1 MHKALI
7 NIVALLLL
15 YTLSRLFFYITNPSL
30 FPDVTS
36 SHLLEMFIGG
46 LRFDLTAVLYL
57 SSPYLIMAM
66 APIPLSWR
74 TNRRY
79 AAIQKF
85 VYIIPNAI
93 GLLINAADMAYIP
106 FSGGRTTCSFF
117 TEFGNDSNLFS
128 IFTHSVVEYWYVT
141 LFAIALVT
149 SLFFI
154 YRPYRPL
161 TRIKFFSKVYS
172 KAYFYYPL
180 VTFLFLP
187 SIYMT
192 VIGMRGGFGAYT
204 RPINMSDA
212 MQYVNTPAET
222 ALVLNTPFSLMMT
235 IGNET
240 YVNPNYFPD
249 EELDSIMSPVH
260 APVTNPVLTTKPNVV
275 IFILE
280 SFASEHVGFYNP
292 DSRQNTPFLDSLFA
306 RSIVFRHSYSNGR
319 KSIDAPP
326 AILAS
331 IPKVY
336 DPFVTSSYSTTTITS
351 VAKALN
357 SEGYHTAFLHGA
369 PNGSM
374 GFSSFTHNAGFAEYY
389 GLDEYAKDPKAES
402 DAYDGTWGIWDEPY
416 LLHCSRLFTEMPK
429 PFCSA
434 IFTVS
439 SHHPFVV
446 PEQYKDSFAEGPHP
460 LSHCIAYTDHA
471 LRRFFN
477 SARTQSWYDNT
488 VFVFVADH
496 TNGYSNPEY
505 SNDEGA
511 FRVPIAFY
519 IPSLDKASA
528 DTLFE
533 YPRVDST
540 TVASQLDIF
549 PSIMGLVG
557 TKSPY
562 FAFGQDL
569 FSAPKA
575 HNYAITYQY
584 PYFQAIATNGYIQ
597 FDGKNL
603 VSVNG
608 DIPADQ
614 QEDMLRYLKAFIQQY
629 IVHLL
634 SNTMQ

>member
-1 MHKALI
+1 MHKSIVNIAL
-7 NIVALLLL
+7 ALLL
-15 YTLSRLFFYITNPSL
+15 YSLSRLFFFLTNLAL
-30 FPDVTS
+30 FPDVTT
-36 SHLLEMFIGG
+36 SHFFEMLLGG

-74 TNRRY
+74 SNRIY
-79 AAIQKF
+79 AAIQKWLF
-85 VYIIPNAI
+85 IIPNAI

-128 IFTHSVVEYWYVT
+128 IFVHSLIEYWYIS
-141 LFAIALVT
+141 LFALALIAA
-149 SLFFI
+149 LFFF
-154 YRPYRPL
+154 YRPYRPIPRL
-161 TRIKFFSKVYS
+161 NKIYS
-172 KAYFYYPL
+172 KPYIYYPL
-180 VTFLFLP
+180 LTLLFLP

-235 IGNET
+235 IGNQT
-240 YVNPNYFPD
+240 YVNPHYLPD
-249 EELDSIMSPVH
+249 GELDSVMSPLH
-260 APVTNPVLTTKPNVV
+260 PAISMPLLTSKPNVV

-280 SFASEHVGFYNP
+280 SFAAEHVGFYNP
-292 DSRQNTPFLDSLFA
+292 ESTPYTPFLDSLFA
-306 RSIVFRHSYSNGR
+306 HSVVFTHAYSNGR

-357 SEGYHTAFLHGA
+357 AEGYHTAFLHGA

-374 GFSSFTHNAGFAEYY
+374 GFSSFTHNAGFTDYY
-389 GLDEYAKDPKAES
+389 GFDEYTHDPAAEP

-416 LLHCSRLFTEMPK
+416 LLHCSRLFSSFK
-429 PFCSA
+429 QPFCSA

-439 SHHPFVV
+439 SHHPFAV
-446 PEQYKDSFAEGPHP
+446 PEQYNDSFPVGPTP
-460 LSHCIAYTDHA
+460 LNRCIAYTDHA
-471 LRRFFN
+471 LRRFFAA
-477 SARTQSWYDNT
+477 SRTKPWFNNT

-496 TNGYSNPEY
+496 TNENVNPDYS
-505 SNDEGA
+505 SDEGL
-511 FRVPIAFY
+511 FRIPIAFY
-519 IPSLDKASA
+519 IPQLENSPSSSLQ
-528 DTLFE
+528 
-533 YPRVDST
+533 YPRIDST

-549 PSIMGLVG
+549 PTIMALTGS
-557 TKSPY
+557 KAPF
-562 FAFGQDL
+562 FAFGEDL
-569 FSAPKA
+569 LSSPKP

-597 FDGKNL
+597 FDGTNL
-603 VSVNG
+603 AAVHG
-608 DIPADQ
+608 DIPPAQ
-614 QEDMLRYLKAFIQQY
+614 QEEMLLYLKAFIQQY
-629 IVHLL
+629 ISHLL